1 MKTHHPYLWICHSPV
16 EVLTKFLDIPEIGN
30 FGDDRHTKQSR
41 KIMQGEPSFQSVVL
55 VEPDEIFS
63 LAWLVLD
70 RKLVETPNDQS

>member
-1 MKTHHPYLWICHSPV
+1 MTG
-16 EVLTKFLDIPEIGN
+16 T
-30 FGDDRHTKQSR
+30 QSR

-70 RKLVETPNDQS
+70 RKLLETPNDQS